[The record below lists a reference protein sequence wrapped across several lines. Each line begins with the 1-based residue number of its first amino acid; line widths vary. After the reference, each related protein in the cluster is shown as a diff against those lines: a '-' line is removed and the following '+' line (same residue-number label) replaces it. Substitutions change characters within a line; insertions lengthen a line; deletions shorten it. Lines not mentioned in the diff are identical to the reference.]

1 MKVAIVDC
9 ETTGLG
15 LLDEPI
21 SIAAIF
27 SEVDKSGYGGIS
39 TVWYGEQCPTIPIS
53 DGAFF
58 VHGRTKQ
65 SLVGK
70 LFDFGGLSE
79 ALQSV
84 DAVIAHN
91 AEFDHRMICKVYPAI
106 NSFPWF
112 CSYKQWPFGSLINKQ
127 LGTLCERFH
136 ISKPVK
142 HDALSD
148 AKCLYAA
155 LMQRSGEDMSNNTY
169 LHTLLKNSAWI
180 TPLKK
185 SSHIYVEAE
194 PVVAID
200 SFDASEITKFA
211 VGEKIYLEQG
221 AESDR
226 LVSYSNGSITER
238 KPIVCILKSRNP
250 RVAEKIEL
258 GSKVYLLVTKNDGR
272 RMEFNVRAEGNTA

>member
-1 MKVAIVDC
+1 MKVAMVDC

-15 LLDEPI
+15 SLDEPI
-21 SIAAIF
+21 SIAAVL

-39 TVWYGEQCPTIPIS
+39 AVWYGEQCPTVPIS

-70 LFDFGGLSE
+70 LFDFCGLSE

-84 DAVIAHN
+84 DAIIAHN
-91 AEFDHRMICKVYPAI
+91 AEFDHRMIYKIYPAI

-112 CSYKQWPFGSLINKQ
+112 CSYKQWPFSSLINKR
-127 LGTLCERFH
+127 LDTLCEHFH

-148 AKCLYAA
+148 AKCLYAV
-155 LMQRSGEDMSNNTY
+155 LMQRSGKTVSSNTY

-180 TPLKK
+180 TPSRK
-185 SSHIYVEAE
+185 SSHVHVEAE
-194 PVVAID
+194 PVVVID
-200 SFDASEITKFA
+200 NFDASEITKFT

-221 AESDR
+221 LESDS
-226 LVSYSNGSITER
+226 LVSYLNSSITER

-272 RMEFNVRAEGNTA
+272 SMEFNVRAESNAV